1 MDYKRLKK
9 YLDKLYETF
18 DIKYLSPDPLEIV
31 HKFQNPPDKEII
43 GLLASILAYG
53 NVKTIIKSVSSII
66 EVIGSS
72 PINFIL
78 NFNPKKDIH
87 RFAFFK
93 HRFTSGIDIANIF
106 FILKNIYK
114 EYGSLKEFYYVG
126 YNEPDDDIKNSLINF
141 VDRFLSYPV
150 IFDNKDNIVTRH
162 LCRNNIR
169 AKARVT
175 PIINITNTTIPS
187 AKDFSSLRYLF
198 PSPQQGSACKRLNLF
213 LRWMVRRGDKLDFGL
228 WDKINPNKLIIPVDT
243 HIAKIC
249 KNIGLTTRNSADWKM
264 AKEITDNLKKLDPAD
279 PVKYDF
285 AITRL
290 GIVEKCTGK
299 KTQNKCA
306 QCLIK
311 DICII
316 N

>member
-1 MDYKRLKK
+1 MNLIKLKK

-18 DIKYLSPDPLEIV
+18 DIKYLSPDPLAIV
-31 HKFQNPPDKEII
+31 HKFQNPLDKEII

-93 HRFTSGIDIANIF
+93 HRFTSGMDIANIF

-126 YNEPDDDIKNSLINF
+126 YNESDEDIKNSLISF

-150 IFDNKDNIVTRH
+150 IFDNKKKNVTVRFITH
-162 LCRNNIR
+162 NNLCR
-169 AKARVT
+169 
-175 PIINITNTTIPS
+175 INPTATTIS
-187 AKDFSSLRYLF
+187 KAKDFPSLRYLF
-198 PSPQQGSACKRLNLF
+198 PSPQFCSPDSFVRDIFVCSACFSRFNQ
-213 LRWMVRRGDKLDFGL
+213 
-228 WDKINPNKLIIPVDT
+228 P
-243 HIAKIC
+243 
-249 KNIGLTTRNSADWKM
+249 
-264 AKEITDNLKKLDPAD
+264 
-279 PVKYDF
+279 Y
-285 AITRL
+285 
-290 GIVEKCTGK
+290 
-299 KTQNKCA
+299 
-306 QCLIK
+306 
-311 DICII
+311 
-316 N
+316 

>member
-31 HKFQNPPDKEII
+31 HKFQNPLDKEII

-66 EVIGSS
+66 EIIGSS

-78 NFNPKKDIH
+78 NFNPQKDIH
-87 RFAFFK
+87 KFSFFK
-93 HRFTSGIDIANIF
+93 HRFTSGMDVANIC
-106 FILKNIYK
+106 FILKNIYR

-126 YNEPDDDIKNSLINF
+126 YNESDEDIQNSLISF

-150 IFDNKDNIVTRH
+150 IFDNKDKNVAVRFNAH
-162 LCRNNIR
+162 NKLCR
-169 AKARVT
+169 
-175 PIINITNTTIPS
+175 INPTATKIS
-187 AKDFSSLRYLF
+187 KAKDFPALRYLF
-198 PSPQQGSACKRLNLF
+198 PSPQKGSACKRLNLF

-249 KNIGLTTRNSADWKM
+249 RNIGLTTRNTADWKM
-264 AKEITDNLKKLDPAD
+264 AKEITENLKKLDPVD

-290 GIVEKCTGK
+290 GIVEKCPGK
-299 KTQNKCA
+299 KMQNKCA

-311 DICII
+311 NICII
-316 N
+316 V

>member
-31 HKFQNPPDKEII
+31 HKFQNPLDKEII

-53 NVKTIIKSVSSII
+53 NVTTIIKSVNSVI
-66 EVIGSS
+66 ETIGSS

-78 NFNPKKDIH
+78 DFNPQKDTQ

-93 HRFTSGIDIANIF
+93 HRFTSGMDIANIF

-114 EYGSLKEFYYVG
+114 EYGSLKEFYYIG
-126 YNEPDDDIKNSLINF
+126 YNDSDEDIKNSLISF

-150 IFDNKDNIVTRH
+150 IFDNKDKKVAVRFNAH
-162 LCRNNIR
+162 NKLCRINPT
-169 AKARVT
+169 VT
-175 PIINITNTTIPS
+175 AIS
-187 AKDFSSLRYLF
+187 KAKDFPSLRYLF
-198 PSPQQGSACKRLNLF
+198 PSPRQGSACKRLNLF

-228 WDKINPNKLIIPVDT
+228 WNKINPNKLIIPVDT

-249 KNIGLTTRNSADWKM
+249 RNIGLTTRNSADWKM
-264 AKEITDNLKKLDPAD
+264 AKEITENLKKLDPDD

-285 AITRL
+285 VITRL
-290 GIVEKCTGK
+290 GIVEKCPGK
-299 KTQNKCA
+299 KMQNKCA